1 MFLNCFKETPEKPKA
16 TSNLTVLNDSDD
28 DLFSSIKKT
37 NDKPSKESAK
47 KKKPPHTGK
56 PSKKCIFDDD
66 GDGEDDLFS
75 ALSKSRK
82 TVIDKVENVN
92 INTSG
97 FDQQKAAAEE
107 DSISINVKEQD
118 LEKSEGIFASEEKP
132 IVESKPKKP
141 FGGVSLFGGFD
152 PLAARDKLKASKSGK
167 I

>member
-47 KKKPPHTGK
+47 KKKPPLTGK
-56 PSKKCIFDDD
+56 PSKKSIFDDD

-97 FDQQKAAAEE
+97 FDQQKATAEE

-118 LEKSEGIFASEEKP
+118 LEKSESILL
-132 IVESKPKKP
+132 PKRNQLL
-141 FGGVSLFGGFD
+141 SLNQKNLLEGFHC
-152 PLAARDKLKASKSGK
+152 LVAL
-167 I
+167 IH